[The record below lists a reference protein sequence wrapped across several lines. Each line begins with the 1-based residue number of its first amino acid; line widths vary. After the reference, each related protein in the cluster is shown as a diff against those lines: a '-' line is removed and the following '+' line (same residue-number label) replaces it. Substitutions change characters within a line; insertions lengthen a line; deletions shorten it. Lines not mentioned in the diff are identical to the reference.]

1 MKLLPAIAMPRRL
14 RAAGYTLVEL
24 IVVLA
29 VLGVLAAAVFPLAEI
44 TLQRE
49 RERELKQALWQIREA
64 IDAYKRA
71 NDKGQLSQPAG
82 ATGYPPSLQ
91 ALVSGDTGLPG
102 AQRLVFL
109 RRIPRDPFASGEL
122 PAEQTWGVR
131 SYLSSAEQPQAGADV
146 YDVFS
151 RSPRSGLNGVPLKDW

>member
-1 MKLLPAIAMPRRL
+1 MTVVARAPRRH
-14 RAAGYTLVEL
+14 AGYTLIEL
-24 IVVLA
+24 VVVLA

-71 NDKGQLSQPAG
+71 NDKGQLSQPAS

-91 ALVSGDTGLPG
+91 ALVGSDRPG
-102 AQRLVFL
+102 PGSPRLVFL
-109 RRIPRDPFASGEL
+109 RRIPRDPFAAPDL

-131 SYLSSAEQPQAGADV
+131 SYLSSPEQPQAGADV
-146 YDVFS
+146 YDVYS
-151 RSPRSGLNGVPLKDW
+151 RSARVGLNGVPLKDW